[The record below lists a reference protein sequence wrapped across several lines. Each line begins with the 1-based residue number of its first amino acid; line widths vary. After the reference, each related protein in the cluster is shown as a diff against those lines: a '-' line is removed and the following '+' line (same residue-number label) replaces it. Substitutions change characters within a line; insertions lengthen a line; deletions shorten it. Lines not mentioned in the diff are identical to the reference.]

1 MLENVRFYS
10 FLSKKNIA
18 TLLNLIFLLFVY
30 SIAQGSEKIKIINN
44 FNTLNTLKFDF
55 TQKSF
60 DNEENG
66 VCYLKRPY
74 FFKCLYKDKNQK
86 ELIINNRVL
95 VIYHKRYNKIYRY
108 PLSKSYFMDILN
120 REKFSKLIMD
130 GESFL
135 NSNYIEIKYR
145 DINKGKISLFFDK
158 SNFNLL
164 GWELIDIN
172 NNVTILEIKNY
183 LKNIE
188 INKNFFLIPEE
199 NQ

>member
-74 FFKCLYKDKNQK
+74 FFKCLY
-86 ELIINNRVL
+86 IILPFFNP
-95 VIYHKRYNKIYRY
+95 KKII
-108 PLSKSYFMDILN
+108 KS
-120 REKFSKLIMD
+120 
-130 GESFL
+130 SF
-135 NSNYIEIKYR
+135 
-145 DINKGKISLFFDK
+145 D
-158 SNFNLL
+158 
-164 GWELIDIN
+164 
-172 NNVTILEIKNY
+172 
-183 LKNIE
+183 
-188 INKNFFLIPEE
+188 NFFILFNDLNFFKSLNIVLLPT
-199 NQ
+199 